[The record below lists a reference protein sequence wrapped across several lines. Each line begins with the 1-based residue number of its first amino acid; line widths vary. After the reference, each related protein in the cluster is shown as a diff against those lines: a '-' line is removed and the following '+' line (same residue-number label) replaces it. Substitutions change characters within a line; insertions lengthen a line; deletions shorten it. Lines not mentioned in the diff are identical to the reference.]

1 MSQHIHTEEE
11 PDLVFAPEEDAPGQ
25 KGFSLP
31 SWKILIIDDEP
42 DIHEVTRAS
51 LAKFEFEGAGL
62 NFLNAYSA
70 RQAKEILA
78 AHSDIAVALVDVV
91 MEDDDA
97 GLNLIHYIRNELDNK
112 LIRLV
117 LRTGQPG
124 QAPER
129 QVIRTYDINDYKEKT
144 ELTAQKLDSTIY
156 TSLRS
161 YRDLVALDMNQRG
174 LEHIVNASAHLFSL
188 PSISEFLQGVLK
200 QLMALL
206 YLGDDA
212 FYIGCE
218 CVAYENKKGVPKVI
232 AATGRFADSIG
243 KNPAEVLELRVY
255 ELLKEA
261 QEDKKSILRD
271 NEFIGY
277 FEPHQGHED
286 IIYINSRH
294 ALNHK
299 DLGLLELFL
308 RNVSVAYENV
318 MLHTEI
324 EGSHRDMLYMLGDSI
339 ETRSQETGQH
349 VRRVAEYCRLIGLGN
364 GLTERE
370 AEILEI
376 ASPLHDFGKI
386 GIPDNIL
393 HKPGKLD
400 EKEWEVMKSHA
411 HMGFELLNKSD
422 REILKA
428 AAIIAGQ
435 HHEHWDGNGYP
446 DGLKGTDIHLYA
458 RIVAVADVFDALGS
472 KRSYKQAWSLEEILS
487 FMQAGR
493 GKQFDPD
500 LIDWVM
506 NNIDS
511 MKQVRLAYPDIV
523 HD

>member
-1 MSQHIHTEEE
+1 MTQQLHTEDET
-11 PDLVFAPEEDAPGQ
+11 DLIFALEDDDKEQ
-25 KGFSLP
+25 QGFTVSP
-31 SWKILIIDDEP
+31 WKVLIIDDEP
-42 DIHEVTRAS
+42 DIHKVTRAS
-51 LAKFEFEGAGL
+51 LNNFEFEGTGL
-62 NFLNAYSA
+62 SFLHANSA
-70 RQAKEILA
+70 RQAREILA
-78 AHSDIAVALVDVV
+78 EHSDIAVALVDVV
-91 MEDDDA
+91 MEDDEA
-97 GLNLIHYIRNELDNK
+97 GLNLIHYIRNELDNQ

-129 QVIRTYDINDYKEKT
+129 QVIRSYDINDYKEKT

-174 LEHIVNASAHLFSL
+174 LEHIVNASAHLFSQS
-188 PSISEFLQGVLK
+188 SISEFIQGVLK

-212 FYIGCE
+212 FYVGCE
-218 CVAYENKKGVPKVI
+218 CVAFEKNKDHPIVI
-232 AATGRFADSIG
+232 AATGRYADTIG
-243 KNPAEVLELRVY
+243 KKPVEVLEERVY

-261 QEDKKSILRD
+261 QQKKKSILK
-271 NEFIGY
+271 NTEFIGY
-277 FEPHQGHED
+277 FEPHPGHED

-294 ALNHK
+294 SLNHK

-339 ETRSQETGQH
+339 ETRSKETGQH

-364 GLTERE
+364 GLSERE

-386 GIPDNIL
+386 GIPDSIL

-400 EKEWEVMKSHA
+400 AQEWEVMKSHA
-411 HMGFELLNKSD
+411 RMGYELLNKSD

-446 DGLKGTDIHLYA
+446 DGLKGPQIHIYA

-472 KRSYKQAWSLEEILS
+472 KRSYKEAWELDEILVYMKTKS
-487 FMQAGR
+487 

-500 LIDWVM
+500 LIDWVTS
-506 NNIDS
+506 NIDS
-511 MKQVRLAYPDIV
+511 LQQVRLAYPDTM

>member
-1 MSQHIHTEEE
+1 MNQHLYAEEE
-11 PDLVFAPEEDAPGQ
+11 PDLVFAPEDDDTEK
-25 KGFSLP
+25 KGFTVSP
-31 SWKILIIDDEP
+31 WKVLIIDDEP

-51 LAKFEFEGAGL
+51 LSKFEFEGTGL
-62 NFLNAYSA
+62 CFLHAHSA
-70 RQAKEILA
+70 KQAREILA
-78 AHSDIAVALVDVV
+78 AENDIAVALVDVV
-91 MEDDDA
+91 MEQEDA
-97 GLNLIHYIRNELDNK
+97 GLNLIHHIRNELNNK

-174 LEHIVNASAHLFSL
+174 LEHIVNASAHLFSQ
-188 PSISEFLQGVLK
+188 PSISEFIQGVLK

-212 FYIGCE
+212 FYVGCE
-218 CVAYENKKGVPKVI
+218 CVAFEKNKGDAKVI
-232 AATGRFADSIG
+232 AATGRYTGAIG
-243 KNPAEVLELRVY
+243 KQPADVLEKRVY
-255 ELLKEA
+255 ELIKQA
-261 QEDKKSILRD
+261 QKSKKSILKD
-271 NEFIGY
+271 TEFIGY
-277 FEPHQGHED
+277 FEPHPGHED

-294 ALNHK
+294 SLSHK
-299 DLGLLELFL
+299 DLRLLELFL

-339 ETRSQETGQH
+339 ETRSKETGQH

-364 GLTERE
+364 GLSARE

-386 GIPDNIL
+386 GIPDSIL

-400 EKEWEVMKSHA
+400 EEEWEVMKSHA
-411 HMGFELLNKSD
+411 RMGYELLNKSD

-435 HHEHWDGNGYP
+435 HHEHWDGHGYP
-446 DGLKGTDIHLYA
+446 DGLKGQDIHIYA

-472 KRSYKQAWSLEEILS
+472 KRSYKEAWALNEILS
-487 FMQAGR
+487 FMKSKS
-493 GKQFDPD
+493 GKQFDPA

-506 NNIDS
+506 NNIDT
-511 MKQVRLAYPDIV
+511 MKQVRLSYPDTV
-523 HD
+523 NA